1 MLDYLWND
9 LYFLWDIADLDSL
22 IDILYNHD
30 FLDALS
36 LVLKGKA
43 FTSIILALPFEEQ
56 VFYLEKILF
65 DKFDKDT

>member
-9 LYFLWDIADLDSL
+9 LYYLWDIADLDNL
-22 IDILYNHD
+22 IDILYNND

-43 FTSIILALPFEEQ
+43 FRSIMLSLSFDEQ